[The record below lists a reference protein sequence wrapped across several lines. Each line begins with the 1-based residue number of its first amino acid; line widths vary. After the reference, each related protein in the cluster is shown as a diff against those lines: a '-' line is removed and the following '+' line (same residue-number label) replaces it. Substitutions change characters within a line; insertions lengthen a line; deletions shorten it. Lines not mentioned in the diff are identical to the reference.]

1 MPIVRAIKLGIAR
14 VLRFVMVITI
24 AVSGLIIVAM
34 GLIIVAFEDTD
45 EV

>member
-1 MPIVRAIKLGIAR
+1 MQIVRAIKLGIAR

-34 GLIIVAFEDTD
+34 GLIIVAFEDAD